1 MPDVQK
7 LAALL
12 DSYAE
17 YRGAYL
23 NVPEPVTSC
32 DMQKMALSDL
42 VMWVEV
48 QAIRKAARLIS
59 DPEDNYIGL
68 PSWHWET
75 WLAEAREA
83 LST

>member
-12 DSYAE
+12 NSYAD
-17 YRGAYL
+17 YRADYL
-23 NVPEPVTSC
+23 HVEEPVTAC
-32 DMQKMALSDL
+32 DMERMKFTDL

-48 QAIRKAARLIS
+48 ESIRKAARLIA

-68 PSWHWET
+68 PSWRWET

>member
-12 DSYAE
+12 NSYAE

-23 NVPEPVTSC
+23 NVPEPVTAC
-32 DMQKMALSDL
+32 DMERMKFTDL

-48 QAIRKAARLIS
+48 ESIRKAARLIA
-59 DPEDNYIGL
+59 DPGDNYIGL
-68 PSWHWET
+68 PSWRWDT
-75 WLAEAREA
+75 WLAEASEA
-83 LST
+83 LSS